1 MKYFDIEHTII
12 RQAICQYGI
21 HEYRA
26 FVCKNDM
33 RPGTGDYEDL
43 ADVSED
49 LEKESFCIWYEDFLN
64 KGQIKSGSGYFEEL
78 DEAIS
83 KVDTDP
89 CFKKW
94 I

>member
-1 MKYFDIEHTII
+1 MKYFDIECTII
-12 RQAICQYGI
+12 RQAVCQHGMY
-21 HEYRA
+21 EYRA

-33 RPGTGDYEDL
+33 LPGTGDYEDL
-43 ADVSED
+43 ADVFED
-49 LEKESFCIWYEDFLN
+49 MEKESFCIWYEDFLN
-64 KGQIKSGSGYFEEL
+64 KGQIKSGGGYFEKL

-83 KVDTDP
+83 KVETDP